1 MPRGVPWLPVSIGI
15 FLILCVA
22 CGEKESAKPPRQP
35 TPLDLSTTGTISGQV
50 RFDGPVPEQTVLQL
64 SGWSECAAQH
74 PEGNPRA
81 GDILINDGKLQNA
94 VVYIKEGL
102 GDRVF
107 AVPTEQVTIDQKGCV
122 FLPRTVGVRVDQP
135 LHFLNSDPLA
145 HNVRGL
151 TKVARAWNF
160 SLGVKG
166 AARTITVDKPE
177 SMIELKCDIHPWMH
191 AYVGVFD
198 HPYFALSGM
207 DGHFALKDLPP
218 GEYTI
223 EAWHERFGIRS
234 QKVSL
239 GAKETKDIVLTFAAG

>member
-1 MPRGVPWLPVSIGI
+1 MTKHKHWTHLSVATLVV
-15 FLILCVA
+15 LCVA
-22 CGEKESAKPPRQP
+22 CGEKEPAKSARQP

-50 RFDGPVPEQTVLQL
+50 HFEGQVPEQTILQL

-81 GDILINDGKLQNA
+81 GDVLVNDGKLQNA
-94 VVYIKEGL
+94 VVYVKEGL

-107 AVPTEQVTIDQKGCV
+107 AVPTEAITIDQKGCV
-122 FLPRTVGVRVDQP
+122 FSPRIATLRVGQP
-135 LHFLNSDPLA
+135 FRFLNSDPMA

-166 AARTITVDKPE
+166 TTRTITVDKPE
-177 SMIELKCDIHPWMH
+177 VMIELKCDIHPWMR
-191 AYVGVFD
+191 AYTGTFD
-198 HPYFALSGM
+198 HPYFAMSGA
-207 DGHFALKDLPP
+207 DGQFTLKDLPP

-223 EAWHERFGIRS
+223 EAWHERFGTRS

-239 GAKETKDIVLTFAAG
+239 GAKETKDIVFTFGAG